1 MQGYLIDLIA
11 ATISPVDI
19 QEHDG
24 SHLADMYAAIH
35 CDLVEVLSGRLP
47 GPHDIWIDEEG
58 AIRGDADE
66 RGFFA
71 LRTGQVLC
79 GRALVLAHSNGD
91 CAPCTIDAET
101 IARHVVAFQH
111 IGGGKYLSRHFE
123 AAQ

>member
-1 MQGYLIDLIA
+1 
-11 ATISPVDI
+11 
-19 QEHDG
+19 
-24 SHLADMYAAIH
+24 MYAAIN
-35 CDLVEVLSGRLP
+35 CDLVEVVSNRLP

-66 RGFFA
+66 RVFFA